1 MHRFIQQRRR
11 ERERERERGRE
22 PDCTADARYRYSYVQ
37 GIMCGREHDGRPSE
51 AVTRIRRCLAPSFLL
66 PSFRSAASGGRN
78 GSRNGQNESGWTRW
92 MRRGRRPIRQLIMAL
107 MEIVCHTRARAHFG
121 LIFEKLSCLSVCL
134 RLRVDRPPQFA
145 PWESRD
151 AQWAPIQRRRR
162 PRAINTLFCIL
173 GRSKEPPS
181 FFPPTRGQGLRR
193 SAPPIPL
200 FSIACC

>member
-1 MHRFIQQRRR
+1 MAGNTTDDQVRQSAESVAVGRRLSSFLPSDRRRR
-11 ERERERERGRE
+11 EGETAPEMGKMS
-22 PDCTADARYRYSYVQ
+22 PDGAD
-37 GIMCGREHDGRPSE
+37 
-51 AVTRIRRCLAPSFLL
+51 
-66 PSFRSAASGGRN
+66 
-78 GSRNGQNESGWTRW
+78 GWTRW

-107 MEIVCHTRARAHFG
+107 MGIVCHTRARAHFG

-151 AQWAPIQRRRR
+151 AQWAPIRRRRR